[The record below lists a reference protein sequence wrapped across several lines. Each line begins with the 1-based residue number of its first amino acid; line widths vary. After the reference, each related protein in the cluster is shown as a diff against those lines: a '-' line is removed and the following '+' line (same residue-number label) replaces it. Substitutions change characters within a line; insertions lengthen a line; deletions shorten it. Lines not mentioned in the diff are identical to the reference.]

1 MTDKQRKAIELLN
14 HCNSWL
20 YLSEEQAINDEEY
33 MLLMDFVVD
42 GTNRDE
48 KKLQHVYVFHDDEDG
63 KGTITLGHDEDADAG
78 DAPEEELSDEE
89 KRIRRMAVEYDE
101 LTGRYRSLVDG
112 TSTEKFGTLLEDT
125 LSLLKRQHQAMH
137 DYREALRQRIRI
149 DAAVAVRLAGSWRDD
164 LRDVRCKM

>member
-20 YLSEEQAINDEEY
+20 ILSEEQAINDEEY

-63 KGTITLGHDEDADAG
+63 DIITDLWTCSVPDVGEYMIIWDKGAHHHYEVTKRIYGANA
-78 DAPEEELSDEE
+78 EE
-89 KRIRRMAVEYDE
+89 KVGVWNIYVSPKKK
-101 LTGRYRSLVDG
+101 G
-112 TSTEKFGTLLEDT
+112 K
-125 LSLLKRQHQAMH
+125 K
-137 DYREALRQRIRI
+137 
-149 DAAVAVRLAGSWRDD
+149 
-164 LRDVRCKM
+164 

>member
-20 YLSEEQAINDEEY
+20 ILSEEQAINDEEY

-63 KGTITLGHDEDADAG
+63 DIITDLWTCSVPDVG
-78 DAPEEELSDEE
+78 
-89 KRIRRMAVEYDE
+89 EY
-101 LTGRYRSLVDG
+101 
-112 TSTEKFGTLLEDT
+112 
-125 LSLLKRQHQAMH
+125 M
-137 DYREALRQRIRI
+137 II
-149 DAAVAVRLAGSWRDD
+149 
-164 LRDVRCKM
+164 